1 MDMKSKILCLGNE
14 FLKEDSFAKE
24 IGKELEKEG
33 YEIINIQDSFQ
44 LMEELNNNNLEVI
57 ILDVAEGL
65 NEVKFLGIEELSENK
80 IISAHDFDA
89 QFIIKLFKEK
99 NIRILGVP
107 IAGDIDIIKKKV
119 KFLIER

>member
-1 MDMKSKILCLGNE
+1 MKSKILCLGNE